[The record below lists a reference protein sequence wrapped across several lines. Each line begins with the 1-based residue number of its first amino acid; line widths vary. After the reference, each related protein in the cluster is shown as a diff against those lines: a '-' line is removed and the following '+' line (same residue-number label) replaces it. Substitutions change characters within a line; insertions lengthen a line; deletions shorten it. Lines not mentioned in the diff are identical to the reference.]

1 MKAKAI
7 SIIGILICAVVLAF
21 TWNWNKESSAEFAK
35 SEIDDEDYYSLVV
48 KYEYIQGSKQGDDF
62 QANLRSLLSD
72 GMISRGEFEKLTGDK
87 ASLSIYVEPEKAN
100 LYKDTKAKLIAL
112 SKKDI

>member
-1 MKAKAI
+1 MKVKAI

-62 QANLRSLLSD
+62 QAKLRLLLDD

-87 ASLSIYVEPEKAN
+87 TNLSVYVEPEKAN
-100 LYKDTKAKLIAL
+100 LYKDAKAKLIVL
-112 SKKDI
+112 NKKDI

>member
-7 SIIGILICAVVLAF
+7 LIIGVLICAVVMAF
-21 TWNWNKESSAEFAK
+21 TWNWKKESSAEFAK

-62 QANLRSLLSD
+62 QAKLRPLLND

-87 ASLSIYVEPEKAN
+87 ANLSVYVQPEKAN
-100 LYKDTKAKLIAL
+100 LYKDAKAKLIAL
-112 SKKDI
+112 NKTDV